1 MDKKFELLNDSGQ
14 TTGVD
19 VVVIG
24 DCVSFE
30 ECGSSI
36 MDIYKDEVDGLI
48 SVLQEIKK
56 HYEGEDNA

>member
-1 MDKKFELLNDSGQ
+1 MTEKFELLNDSGQ
-14 TTGVD
+14 ATGVD

-24 DCVSFE
+24 DCINFE
-30 ECGSSI
+30 ECGSFI

-56 HYEGEDNA
+56 HYEGEQ